1 MGEPN
6 DDFYVGYRDRAP
18 EGLARFLRVRVL
30 VLLVA
35 APLLLA
41 VLAAAQKGFAPS
53 LFEFGVEREFTGWI
67 TTEPVPAL
75 VSLRPGNTAH
85 CGAVSTWPLVSLGK
99 FGAEAAVAGFEG
111 RAVRVRGTLVHVDES
126 TMIELA
132 EDGLE
137 AIDAPTDPGAPRPDA
152 RVESLGEHRLEGEI
166 VDSKCYYGVMNPG
179 SGKVHRGCATRCISG
194 GIPPALLVR
203 DDEGGRVTLLMVDR
217 SGRSLGDR
225 VLDRV
230 GRPVSV
236 AGEVVR
242 YDDLL
247 VVRVDPEQIRRAG
260 R

>member
-1 MGEPN
+1 MSPPN
-6 DDFYVGYRDRAP
+6 DDFYVGYNEHAP
-18 EGLARFLRVRVL
+18 PGLARFVRARVL
-30 VLLVA
+30 GLIVA

-41 VLAAAQKGFAPS
+41 GIAVAQKGFVPS

-99 FGAEAAVAGFEG
+99 FGAADAVAEFEG
-111 RAVRVRGTLVHVDES
+111 RAVRVRGTLVHVDDS

-132 EDGLE
+132 DGGIE
-137 AIDAPTDPGAPRPDA
+137 AIEGSAARPGA

-179 SGKVHRGCATRCISG
+179 SGKVHRGCAARCISG
-194 GIPPALLVR
+194 GVPPALLVR
-203 DDEGGRVTLLMVDR
+203 DEDGGRVTLLMVDR
-217 SGRSLGDR
+217 NGRSLSDR

-230 GRPVSV
+230 GRPVAV

-247 VVRVDPEQIRRAG
+247 VVRADPLQITRRP